1 MTAPLASD
9 AQTYD
14 CRKAFAEQLIELAH
28 EDDRI
33 VAVCNDSVGSSN
45 LVAFRETFPERLIN
59 VGIAEQDLVGVG
71 AGLANGG
78 LIPFVSAAA
87 PFLTGRALEQIK
99 ADAAYSDVP
108 VILCGQS
115 PGMAYGELGPT
126 HHSIEDLS
134 WTRAIANLKVVVPAD
149 RAQTR
154 SAVRWAAAG
163 GGPVYMRIPRFKV
176 PDVTPDGA
184 PFGPGTSVRLTDGD
198 DVTIVAVG
206 TMVSRALDAAE
217 RLREEGIGARVHQH
231 RLRRPPRRP
240 GDPRRR
246 ARDRGDRHRGGGHA
260 ERRARRRRRGPRR
273 RAPARPDADPRD
285 PRRVRAHRQRLLP
298 ARPLRAQRRRHRPR
312 RARRG
317 GGPHGLSP
325 MLLAI
330 DQGTSATKAVLVDAA
345 GRIVARGSAPVGQ
358 AHPQP
363 GWVEQSA
370 DRDLGQRRAPP
381 SPSAWTGRT
390 ARPSPPSA

>member
-1 MTAPLASD
+1 MTAVTSD

-45 LVAFRETFPERLIN
+45 LVGFRETFPDRLVN

-134 WTRAIANLKVVVPAD
+134 WMRAIANLTVVVPAD

-154 SAVRWAAAG
+154 AAVRWAATDA
-163 GGPVYMRIPRFKV
+163 GPVFMRIPRFKV

-184 PFGPGTSVRLTDGD
+184 PFGPGTSIRLTEGD
-198 DVTIVAVG
+198 DITIIAIG
-206 TMVSRALDAAE
+206 TMVSRALEAAD
-217 RLREEGIGARVHQH
+217 
-231 RLRRPPRRP
+231 RLRRDGIHARVINTAFV
-240 GDPRRR
+240 DPLDEQVVLE
-246 ARDRGDRHRGGGHA
+246 AASETRGIITAEEATVSGGLGAAVAALVVEHQPVPMRILGIRG
-260 ERRARRRRRGPRR
+260 EF
-273 RAPARPDADPRD
+273 APTGSTSYLLDHFGLNADGI
-285 PRRVRAHRQRLLP
+285 VRAAHEVL
-298 ARPLRAQRRRHRPR
+298 APR
-312 RARRG
+312 G
-317 GGPHGLSP
+317 
-325 MLLAI
+325 
-330 DQGTSATKAVLVDAA
+330 V
-345 GRIVARGSAPVGQ
+345 
-358 AHPQP
+358 
-363 GWVEQSA
+363 
-370 DRDLGQRRAPP
+370 
-381 SPSAWTGRT
+381 
-390 ARPSPPSA
+390 